1 MTRIF
6 PTLTAFAVTAPL
18 LTYSSAIQAQPTR
31 DEPAPS
37 GGFAAN
43 HWEAIVMVGTLIA
56 AGIGGGILLW
66 KRRKDLPSD
75 GVTRTPAQLRSYREM
90 LAFEQVLDAM
100 ERKPRAA
107 AVAGLLS
114 LIPSLVPADRKRTL
128 QRLANQFCVEW
139 GWLMK
144 DETVE
149 RIMRAK
155 VIRWPKVIRSEI
167 AGYISRR
174 MSEPEASVRANAAAA
189 FKWFQDK

>member
-1 MTRIF
+1 MTRVF
-6 PTLTAFAVTAPL
+6 PTLTALAVTTPL
-18 LTYSSAIQAQPTR
+18 LTYSSAIQAQPAH

-37 GGFAAN
+37 RGFAAN

-75 GVTRTPAQLRSYREM
+75 GVTRSPAQLRSYREM
-90 LAFEQVLDAM
+90 LAFEQVLDAV

-107 AVAGLLS
+107 AVAGLLN

-128 QRLANQFCVEW
+128 QRLANQFCIEW

-155 VIRWPKVIRSEI
+155 VVRWPKVIRDEI
-167 AGYISRR
+167 SVHISRR
-174 MSEPEASVRANAAAA
+174 MNDPQKSVQANAAAA
-189 FKWFQDK
+189 FKWFKTQ